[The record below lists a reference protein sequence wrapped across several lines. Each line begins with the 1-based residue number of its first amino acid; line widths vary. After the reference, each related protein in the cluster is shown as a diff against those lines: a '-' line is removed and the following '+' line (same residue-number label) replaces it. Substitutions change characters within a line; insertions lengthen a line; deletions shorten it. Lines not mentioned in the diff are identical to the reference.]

1 MAENITYAEMN
12 LTFGKGK
19 GQGKTNSD
27 SAGGDDITVTRAAL
41 KKTTKKKGRKCED
54 QEGQCVEKSTWDKC
68 VIVREDE
75 ERTDWK
81 HRVLRGRH
89 CSLLPIP
96 FLVILCLILLITTI
110 TSRTSC
116 TTSDGSRSGPSSSSD
131 LFSPCPDPWI
141 LVTRKCYFFSENR
154 KNRKDSKEDCEKRN
168 SSLATVKE
176 GTILKLVNITEQEFW
191 IGLEDLGTYHQ
202 DKPWSGRWAD
212 GSTQELPKGSGN
224 CAKMKGGLHLHNCQS
239 DLHWI
244 CEKEISAQ

>member
-27 SAGGDDITVTRAAL
+27 SAGGDDITVTYAAL
-41 KKTTKKKGRKCED
+41 KETTKKKGRKCEED
-54 QEGQCVEKSTWDKC
+54 QEGQCVEKSTQ
-68 VIVREDE
+68 DE
-75 ERTDWK
+75 EHTDWK

-110 TSRTSC
+110 TSRTSYI
-116 TTSDGSRSGPSSSSD
+116 TSDGSRSGPSSSSD
-131 LFSPCPDPWI
+131 LFSLCPDPWI
-141 LVTRKCYFFSENR
+141 LVTEKCYFFSENR
-154 KNRKDSKEDCEKRN
+154 KNYRDSKEDCEKRN

-191 IGLEDLGTYHQ
+191 IGLEHRGTHHQ
-202 DKPWSGRWAD
+202 GEPWSGQWAD
-212 GSTQELPKGSGN
+212 GSIQNLTKGSGS
-224 CAKMKGGLHLHNCQS
+224 CAKMKGGLHLQNCMS

-244 CEKEISAQ
+244 CEKEVSAQ